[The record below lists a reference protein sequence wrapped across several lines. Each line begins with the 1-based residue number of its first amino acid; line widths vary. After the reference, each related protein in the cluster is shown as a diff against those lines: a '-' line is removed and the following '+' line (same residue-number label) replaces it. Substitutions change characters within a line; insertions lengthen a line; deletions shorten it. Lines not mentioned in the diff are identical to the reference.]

1 MSPSFVHL
9 ARLVRDRRGALLATT
24 AAALP
29 VIAGFAGLGIEVGMW
44 YSDKRDLQ
52 TAADAAALSGAF
64 ERVRGNPSGLQG
76 AARYEAQRNGFAIG
90 GPNTIHVNNPP
101 LAGSRAG
108 ETTAVEVVLTRPHK
122 LLFSTLMLSA
132 DVDITARS
140 TAAVDTT
147 GEACVL
153 ALDRTANAAL
163 NNQGSATIKMDG
175 CVMASNSIASNA
187 IEITGS
193 ATLSA
198 YSLWTVGGT
207 DTGGSAQVTLARP
220 PTTHAWELDD
230 PLATFDMGS
239 VPACSPNPPY
249 KTSWGNGAA
258 TLQPGVY
265 CGGLSFNA
273 NADIT
278 MKPGRYYITDG
289 NFFVAASAKVRCDC
303 PNPEDGVTIILTKK
317 NTANIGTV
325 DIRGGADVQ
334 LRAPADSS
342 NPFRGVLFYQD
353 RRAPVNTTGVN
364 KFNGGATM
372 KLEGSIYIPQ
382 QGVEFQGNNSLSKT
396 CTQIIA
402 RTVSF
407 TGNAY
412 IDNTGCQAA
421 GVQPVTVTQAR
432 LVE

>member
-1 MSPSFVHL
+1 MKTSF
-9 ARLVRDRRGALLATT
+9 ARFIELVRDRRGALLATT

-29 VIAGFAGLGIEVGMW
+29 VIAGFAGLGIETGMW

-64 ERVRGNPSGLQG
+64 ERVRGNPTGLQS
-76 AARYEAQRNGFAIG
+76 AARHEAQRNGFAIVAT
-90 GPNTIHVNNPP
+90 NTIAVNNPP

-108 ETTAVEVVLTRPHK
+108 DTKAVEVVLTRPHS
-122 LLFSTLMLSA
+122 LLFSKLLMPG
-132 DVDITARS
+132 DVTIAARS
-140 TAAVDTT
+140 TAAVATT

-175 CVMASNSIASNA
+175 CVMASNSVSSNA
-187 IEITGS
+187 IEMTGS
-193 ATLSA
+193 ATLTA

-207 DTGGSAQVTLARP
+207 DTGGSANVTLARP
-220 PTTHAWELDD
+220 ATTHAWELED
-230 PLATFDMGS
+230 PLANFDMGA

-249 KTSWGNGAA
+249 ETSYGNGAR
-258 TLQPGVY
+258 TINPGVY
-265 CGGLSFNA
+265 CGGLAFNS

-278 MKPGRYYITDG
+278 MSPGIYFVTDG
-289 NFFVAASAKVRCDC
+289 NFFVAASAKVRCSC
-303 PNPEDGVTIILTKK
+303 PNPADGVTIILTKK
-317 NTANIGTV
+317 NTTTIGTV

-334 LRAPADSS
+334 LRAPADAN

-382 QGVEFQGNNSLSKT
+382 QGVEFQGNNSESRT

>member
-1 MSPSFVHL
+1 MKHSHFMQ
-9 ARLVRDRRGALLATT
+9 LVQDRRGALLATT
-24 AAALP
+24 AVALP
-29 VIAGFAGLGIEVGMW
+29 VIAGFAGLGVEVGIW
-44 YSDKRDLQ
+44 YSDKRELQ

-64 ERVRGNPSGLQG
+64 ERVRGNPSGLES
-76 AARYEAQRNGFAIG
+76 AARQEAQRNGFALLST
-90 GPNTIHVNNPP
+90 NTMIVNNPP
-101 LAGSRAG
+101 QSGSRAG
-108 ETTAVEVVLTRPHK
+108 DTKAVEVVLTRPHR
-122 LLFSTLMLSA
+122 LLFSKLLMSG
-132 DVDITARS
+132 DVMIAARS
-140 TAAVDTT
+140 TAAVATT

-153 ALDRTANAAL
+153 ALDRIANAAL

-175 CVMASNSIASNA
+175 CVMASNSISSNA

-193 ATLSA
+193 ATVSA
-198 YSLWTVGGT
+198 HSLWTAGGA
-207 DTGGSAQVTLARP
+207 DTGGSASVTLARP
-220 PTTHAWELDD
+220 ATTHAWELED
-230 PLATFDMGS
+230 PLASFDMGT
-239 VPACSPNPPY
+239 VPACSPDPPY
-249 KTSWGNGAA
+249 KTSYGSGSHMLN
-258 TLQPGVY
+258 PGVY
-265 CGGLSFNA
+265 CGGLAFNA
-273 NADIT
+273 NADVS
-278 MKPGRYYITDG
+278 MSPGIYFVTDG
-289 NFFVAASAKVRCDC
+289 NFFVAASAKVRCTC

-317 NTANIGTV
+317 NTSTIGTV

-334 LRAPADSS
+334 LRAPAEPT

-382 QGVEFQGNNSLSKT
+382 QGVEFQGNNSQSKT

>member
-1 MSPSFVHL
+1 MNAVL
-9 ARLVRDRRGALLATT
+9 DRITRLIRDRRGALLATT
-24 AAALP
+24 ALALP

-64 ERVRGNPSGLQG
+64 ERVRGNPTGLRS
-76 AARYEAQRNGFAIG
+76 AARYEAQRNGFEVG
-90 GPNTIHVNNPP
+90 GPNTIAVNNPP

-108 ETTAVEVVLTRPHK
+108 ETTAVEVVLTRPHR
-122 LLFSTLMLSA
+122 LLFASVLLSA
-132 DVDITARS
+132 DMTIAARS

-187 IEITGS
+187 IEIGGN

-198 YSLWTVGGT
+198 YSLWSVGGV
-207 DTGGSAQVTLARP
+207 DISGSPGVALTRP
-220 PTTHAWELDD
+220 PTTQAWELED
-230 PLATFDMGS
+230 PLATFDMGA

-249 KTSWGNGAA
+249 ETSYGAGAA
-258 TLQPGVY
+258 TIQPGVY
-265 CGGLSFNA
+265 CGGLSFNSNA
-273 NADIT
+273 NIT
-278 MKPGRYYITDG
+278 MKPGRYYVADG
-289 NFFVAASAKVRCDC
+289 NFFVAASAVVRCDC
-303 PNPEDGVTIILTKK
+303 PNPEDGVTIILTRK
-317 NTANIGTV
+317 TGSIGTV

-334 LRAPADSS
+334 LRAPADPT

-353 RRAPVNTTGVN
+353 RRAPATTTGTN

-382 QGVEFQGNNSLSKT
+382 QGVEFQGNNSQSKT